1 MDRSLAK
8 LILFVG
14 TVVMLVL
21 ALVFSVNQMPVGTVV
36 LAAVWIVFYCVLVR
50 FLRCPNCGRI
60 PGRDGLF
67 AQYCPNCGEPLED

>member
-8 LILFVG
+8 LILLIG

-21 ALVFSVNQMPVGTVV
+21 ALVFSINQMPVASVV
-36 LAAVWIVFYCVLVR
+36 LAVVWIVFYCVLAR
-50 FLRCPNCGRI
+50 FLRCPKCGRM

-67 AQYCPNCGEPLED
+67 AQYCPRCGEPLED